1 MPLSCSSGKSAW
13 RNWFFPFLL
22 ISLFLSLVL
31 LQTPNSPHCAANSK
45 KARRAETNPSYFDT
59 YHALAF
65 DFPARLERLE
75 RPARRLFRRKRIYF
89 DPSILQLC
97 SLTHFLWSRT
107 PKCDRPLVSEKL
119 NRIKKFSFPSQSKIA
134 GTWTGDI
141 STIWSVINKHSLIAL
156 QSFNK
161 STFTPSLLYFSVN
174 LVSYLNLVTIYITAF
189 QDNM

>member
-1 MPLSCSSGKSAW
+1 MEKVLGETDS
-13 RNWFFPFLL
+13 FLFY
-22 ISLFLSLVL
+22 LFLYFSSLVL
-31 LQTPNSPHCAANSK
+31 LETPNSPHCVANSK

-65 DFPARLERLE
+65 DFPARLETLE
-75 RPARRLFRRKRIYF
+75 RHARRLFRLKRIYF
-89 DPSILQLC
+89 DPSILQLW

-119 NRIKKFSFPSQSKIA
+119 NRQQISFPSQSKIA

-161 STFTPSLLYFSVN
+161 STFTPPLLYFSVN

-189 QDNM
+189 QDDM